1 MSSERHDEPG
11 SGGIVV
17 REFALPDGHR
27 FASHRHPTHQLAWAL
42 RGLVTMRVA
51 TQVWVLPRSRGLWI
65 PAGVRHDVLI
75 GGATTMMGIYF
86 DPAACP
92 VDWTEPTVVA
102 TTGLLGDLLE
112 HLGTDLTA
120 DQRHRVEAVV
130 FDLLAPLPVAE
141 LDVPMP
147 TDPRAAALAVA
158 LAAHPADDRSLAAW
172 GRHVGASSRTLARVI
187 SRETGMGFERWRTQL
202 RIADAL
208 TRLAAGVPVTR
219 VAHDVGYA
227 STSAF
232 VAAFRR
238 TTGTTPGTYFSSSG
252 RGARSG

>member
-1 MSSERHDEPG
+1 MSPERHDGAG

-17 REFALPDGHR
+17 RAITLPDGHR
-27 FASHRHPTHQLAWAL
+27 FASHRHPTHQLAWAA
-42 RGLVTMRVA
+42 RGVVTMRVGA
-51 TQVWVLPRSRGLWI
+51 RVWVLPRSRGLWI
-65 PAGVRHDVLI
+65 PADVRHEVLV

-92 VDWTEPTVVA
+92 VDWTVPTVVA
-102 TTGLLGDLLE
+102 TSGLLAGLLE
-112 HLGTDLTA
+112 HLGGDLTV
-120 DQRHRVEAVV
+120 DERRRVEAVV
-130 FDLLAPLPVAE
+130 FDLLRPLPVTV

-147 TDPRAAALAVA
+147 TDPRAALVAAALG
-158 LAAHPADDRSLAAW
+158 AHPGDGRSLAAW
-172 GRHVGASSRTLARVI
+172 GRHVGASSRTLARAI
-187 SRETGMGFERWRTQL
+187 KRETGMGFERWRTQL

-208 TRLAAGVPVTR
+208 TRLAAGASVTR

-238 TTGTTPGTYFSSSG
+238 TTGATPGAYFTPS
-252 RGARSG
+252 